1 MDPEEQARKLEMIR
15 TLTAGEL
22 QGWWR
27 YVHGYRASFPGEIV
41 ELLDRAKR
49 LGITLP
55 AVQSGSATAS
65 VPQPTDTLPSTR
77 R

>member
-15 TLTAGEL
+15 TLPRGEL
-22 QGWWR
+22 LGWHRYCTAWR
-27 YVHGYRASFPGEIV
+27 EPFPGEIV
-41 ELLDRAKR
+41 ALLDRAKR

-55 AVQSGSATAS
+55 AAQSGSATAS
-65 VPQPTDTLPSTR
+65 VPQPIDTLPSTR